1 MAHPKRTVEGFD
13 ERRSFL
19 TAALG
24 VELPDRS
31 TAGAMAKPAEAD
43 DVLDA
48 TAAAWSARRDA
59 LGRSGRLPDA
69 VQIDGRGLRMEMVY

>member
-1 MAHPKRTVEGFD
+1 MAHPKRTVEGFE

-24 VELPDRS
+24 VELPRPEYGRGDGEA
-31 TAGAMAKPAEAD
+31 AGAD

-48 TAAAWSARRDA
+48 IAAAWSARRDA

>member
-1 MAHPKRTVEGFD
+1 MAHPKRTVEGLD

-31 TAGAMAKPAEAD
+31 TAGAMAKPAAAD

-48 TAAAWSARRDA
+48 TAAAWSAWRDA